1 FEWTFVVLAFA
12 SVSARLY
19 VRIWMRR
26 DRLYWSDVWLVT
38 AMAAAFGLVTCDTL
52 TYRMNAMD
60 NFTVTGVS
68 LHKIR
73 FATNYLFDVA
83 MYLPKLSIIAFYY
96 NLVPSSNPRMRMAL
110 HVLATIT
117 GACGLSTLFI
127 VTFWC
132 GPNPSVSWSEVEDL
146 CASFNSMI
154 VMRVNWSMNFTTEV
168 LNFFFPFPLIRG
180 LNIRS
185 RREKI
190 SLGAIFAMG
199 IITIAIS
206 VGRFVRMLY
215 VSNDI
220 TIYIWATCELCI
232 SIMIVGLTAL
242 RPLLRKIAHKLSSI
256 FAGSDT
262 GFSHKILSREHQTWT
277 KTKSARPGE
286 GSYLRN
292 ADTSFQSRVVAT
304 RNDSTGSKAE
314 LNETESGKITKKE
327 ELFIVSRANRDLN
340 AVAFQKTR

>member
-1 FEWTFVVLAFA
+1 
-12 SVSARLY
+12 
-19 VRIWMRR
+19 
-26 DRLYWSDVWLVT
+26 
-38 AMAAAFGLVTCDTL
+38 
-52 TYRMNAMD
+52 
-60 NFTVTGVS
+60 
-68 LHKIR
+68 
-73 FATNYLFDVA
+73 
-83 MYLPKLSIIAFYY
+83 
-96 NLVPSSNPRMRMAL
+96 
-110 HVLATIT
+110 
-117 GACGLSTLFI
+117 
-127 VTFWC
+127 
-132 GPNPSVSWSEVEDL
+132 
-146 CASFNSMI
+146 
-154 VMRVNWSMNFTTEV
+154 
-168 LNFFFPFPLIRG
+168 
-180 LNIRS
+180 
-185 RREKI
+185 
-190 SLGAIFAMG
+190 MG

-220 TIYIWATCELCI
+220 TICKLILLLIFTCTVPSRACILDIWATCELCI